1 MIRNMTDNNKKSDL
15 FLKKVN
21 EIKGISG
28 FLKVFKHKSDNIKGF
43 NWVYTYKKDGKNHY
57 ISSVHL
63 FVLKYIVTSKNLP
76 WEIIDESQAKQTI
89 ELEES
94 KYYLY
99 DNGFGILF
107 VDIIEE
113 LYNPFKGFWHYK
125 FGKNEFY
132 DINLENLKR
141 KVLKNHLPWIILN
154 EKHALN
160 SFKKDL
166 IQYFES
172 GVYMVNKI
180 IHNEYTNAIQWVYLY
195 EKNEEF
201 HFIKFDD
208 LIKLKNNIEKNGF
221 IWKITDNL
229 KFESSLNENKLN
241 LKQIERNKWAFTGIY
256 RVKKRKDKRVLQ
268 GFLWNY
274 RFKQKGNIVEF
285 SSTDLNNLK
294 EKVLKSRFE
303 WKIIDEDSAVKS
315 FNENQQNLER
325 FGFSPNM
332 NKTGIY
338 RVYKSKSRSKQG
350 FYWVFSQKINNN
362 SFNFS
367 SVDLKKLKQKV
378 INNGFEWIVIDEK
391 LAKKSF
397 KENNE
402 NMKKYYSS

>member
-1 MIRNMTDNNKKSDL
+1 MIRDMTKNNKKSEL
-15 FLKKVN
+15 FLKKIN
-21 EIKGISG
+21 EINDISG
-28 FLKVFKHKSDNIKGF
+28 FLNVFKYKSDNIKGF
-43 NWVYTYKKDGKNHY
+43 KWVYTYKKDGKRWH

-63 FVLKYIVTSKNLP
+63 FVLKFIVSSRNFP
-76 WEIIDESQAKQTI
+76 WEIIDESQAKKTV

-107 VDIIEE
+107 VDMIEE
-113 LYNPFKGFWHYK
+113 SYNPFNGFWHYK
-125 FGKNEFY
+125 FRNNEFY
-132 DINLENLKR
+132 DIDLENLKI

-154 EKHALN
+154 KKHAVT

-166 IQYFES
+166 TQYFES
-172 GVYMVNKI
+172 GIFMVNKI
-180 IHNEYTNAIQWVYLY
+180 IHEEYTNAIKWVYLY

-201 HFIKFDD
+201 HFIKSDD
-208 LIKLKNNIEKNGF
+208 LIKLKKNIEKNGF

-229 KFESSLNENKLN
+229 KYESSLNENNLN
-241 LKQIERNKWAFTGIY
+241 LKQIERNKWAFTGIH
-256 RVKKRKDKRVLQ
+256 RVKKRKKESILQ
-268 GFLWNY
+268 GFLWTY
-274 RFKQKGNIVEF
+274 MIKRKGDKIEF

-294 EKVLKSRFE
+294 EKVLKNKLE
-303 WKIIDEDSAVKS
+303 WKIIDEDSAIKS
-315 FNENQQNLER
+315 FNENQQNLEK
-325 FGFSPNM
+325 FGFSTNK

-350 FYWVFSQKINNN
+350 FYWVFTQKINKK

-367 SVDLKKLKQKV
+367 SADLRKLKQKV
-378 INNGFEWIVIDEK
+378 IENGFEWRVIDKK

-402 NMKKYYSS
+402 NMKKYYN

>member
-1 MIRNMTDNNKKSDL
+1 MIRDMTENNKKSEL
-15 FLKKVN
+15 FLKKIN
-21 EIKGISG
+21 EIKNISG
-28 FLKVFKHKSDNIKGF
+28 FLNVFKHKSDNNKGF
-43 NWVYTYKKDGKNHY
+43 KWVYTYKKDGKSCH
-57 ISSVHL
+57 ITSVHL
-63 FVLKYIVTSKNLP
+63 FVLKYLVTSKNLP
-76 WEIIDESQAKQTI
+76 WEIIDESQAKKTI

-99 DNGFGILF
+99 DNGSGILF

-125 FGKNEFY
+125 FRKNEFY

-154 EKHALN
+154 EKHTLN

-166 IQYFES
+166 THYFES
-172 GVYMVNKI
+172 GICMVNKI
-180 IHNEYTNAIQWVYLY
+180 IHNEFTNSLQWVYVY
-195 EKNEEF
+195 EKNEKF
-201 HFIKFDD
+201 NFIKSDD
-208 LIKLKNNIEKNGF
+208 LIKLKNNIEQNGF

-229 KFESSLNENKLN
+229 KYESSLNENNSN
-241 LKQIERNKWAFTGIY
+241 LKQIERNKWAFTGIH
-256 RVKKRKDKRVLQ
+256 RVKKRKDERVLQ

-274 RFKQKGNIVEF
+274 RFKQMGNKVEF
-285 SSTDLNNLK
+285 SSTDLNKLK
-294 EKVLKSRFE
+294 EKVLKNKLE
-303 WKIIDEDSAVKS
+303 WKIIDETSAIKS

-338 RVYKSKSRSKQG
+338 RVYKLKSRSKQG
-350 FYWVFSQKINNN
+350 FYWVFSQKINKK

-378 INNGFEWIVIDEK
+378 IDNGFEWRVIDKK

-397 KENNE
+397 KENKE
-402 NMKKYYSS
+402 NMKKYYS